1 MGRGKE
7 ERIKDREGGKGI
19 NLGRGEGDKDRG
31 KGQEDKSR
39 GGGKGLRIGEGTRW
53 WSLFFPLTVELEKL
67 LAKCT

>member
-1 MGRGKE
+1 MGM
-7 ERIKDREGGKGI
+7 
-19 NLGRGEGDKDRG
+19 GEGDKDRG